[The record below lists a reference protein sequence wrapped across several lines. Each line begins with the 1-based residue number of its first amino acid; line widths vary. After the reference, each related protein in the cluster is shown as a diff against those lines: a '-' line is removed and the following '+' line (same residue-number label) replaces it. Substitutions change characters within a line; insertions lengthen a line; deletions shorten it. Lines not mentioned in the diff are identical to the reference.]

1 MSKDNKKKLCEDARK
16 IQSILEQGE
25 YSIKKWP
32 NSEGKY
38 NYYLVP
44 PGKQPWEG
52 AYICKADD

>member
-1 MSKDNKKKLCEDARK
+1 MSKYEEKKLCEDARK
-16 IQSILEQGE
+16 IQSILFQRG
-25 YSIKKWP
+25 YSIKRWP

-52 AYICKADD
+52 AYICEAND